1 MLSFVLPAGAAAVG
15 ALPRGTVINAV
26 DEHAAST
33 RSRASALRW
42 SMVSSY
48 FCGNRNNIALFG
60 KDDLLL
66 YADGAQKLD
75 NSVKDLCEAGLIR

>member
-1 MLSFVLPAGAAAVG
+1 MLLFVLPAGASAVG
-15 ALPRGTVINAV
+15 ARPRGTVINAV

-33 RSRASALRW
+33 RSRASASRW

-48 FCGNRNNIALFG
+48 CYGNNIALFG

>member
-33 RSRASALRW
+33 RSRASA
-42 SMVSSY
+42 
-48 FCGNRNNIALFG
+48 FCGKRNNIALFG
-60 KDDLLL
+60 KDDLRV

-75 NSVKDLCEAGLIR
+75 NSVKDLCEAGVIR